1 MKKMSMKEVLKALA
15 NNGVLDVIERSE
27 NHWYVE
33 DSESYYGC
41 ADLFFDEDGDV
52 IEVKGE

>member
-1 MKKMSMKEVLKALA
+1 MKKMSVKEVLKALA